1 MEPMP
6 ARSAGESKNGMTA
19 EDLAGSGARLW
30 TSCTGEISPID
41 IMVWNGIATNA
52 IKVIDEAIAS
62 SEMGL
67 MDMSGSQFAKTLYQW
82 SGDGLNFAL
91 KDKSIQLA
99 WEAVGRHWISC
110 LDVDGQLDVAESES
124 LMLGWHTKKMSH
136 QYAQVN
142 GSGYS
147 AVKPLYPMPP
157 DDATERVFAPSVK
170 VQSHS
175 PVAIPNTGSVAGFKK
190 VIEMKMAEHRGKIAC
205 LEKLI
210 GLMEM
215 AGPEADAAL
224 WDIFKDVLG

>member
-6 ARSAGESKNGMTA
+6 ARAAGESKNGMTA

-30 TSCTGEISPID
+30 SACTGRISPID

-52 IKVIDEAIAS
+52 IKVIDEAIEAS
-62 SEMGL
+62 GNGAV
-67 MDMSGSQFAKTLYQW
+67 DMSGSQFAKTLYQW
-82 SGDGLNFAL
+82 SGDGRNFAL
-91 KDKSIQLA
+91 QSPYIQLA

-110 LDVDGQLDVAESES
+110 LDVEGQLDVAESES
-124 LMLGWHTKKMSH
+124 LMLSWHTSKMTARPGSS
-136 QYAQVN
+136 N
-142 GSGYS
+142 GNGYS

-157 DDATERVFAPSVK
+157 DDATERVFGPTEK
-170 VQSHS
+170 VQPHS
-175 PVAIPNTGSVAGFKK
+175 PVAMPNTGSVAGFKK

-210 GLMEM
+210 GLMER